1 MDRGLVHCI
10 KYYSFLVGTGL
21 QKLDNVAHEFDT
33 EKNTSPKRDI
43 HYEDAGNTHRGF
55 AMRIVTMALI
65 TLVTGLSVIGLW
77 VVLRPGAPSFFNLG
91 SDSAKKI
98 TRLKDKRRSS
108 PYVILVPAKTLP
120 EKVSS
125 APARPASAK
134 KAPLITS
141 SLPTKTEPAEKK
153 PSPASTP
160 EKVPA
165 KKPKP
170 AAKSN
175 PIAKQTLD
183 AILGPRPDL
192 KPVVIPEAN
201 PKKTEAPK
209 PALKQP
215 ASLVSL
221 EPEKPSIPAQKTK
234 PAALASIPAAP
245 PPALPVRKPE
255 KTIQQDRELTYAIET
270 NRQSGE
276 RNKKHTLKIGEKNR
290 FRRVVPL
297 GSGRL
302 EVKDSIIVLAG
313 VDALRTN
320 SKCRYASGKSWDCGR
335 WGKYALRRFIRGRAV
350 VCEVIEELSETEV
363 SANCEVAGRSINKW
377 VVRRGWGQPSAEN
390 ANAYA
395 TELKTAKKDR
405 VGLWSDEPKKAPPRA
420 ELPPEPLVSEAAL
433 PEIPVTGLTITEIPL
448 SKKPPAQTGS
458 TSSN

>member
-1 MDRGLVHCI
+1 
-10 KYYSFLVGTGL
+10 
-21 QKLDNVAHEFDT
+21 
-33 EKNTSPKRDI
+33 
-43 HYEDAGNTHRGF
+43 
-55 AMRIVTMALI
+55 MRIITMALI

-77 VVLRPGAPSFFNLG
+77 VVLGPGAPSFFNLG

-98 TRLKDKRRSS
+98 TRRKDKRRSS
-108 PYVILVPAKTLP
+108 PYVILVPAETLP

-125 APARPASAK
+125 APAKPALTK

-141 SLPTKTEPAEKK
+141 SLPSKTKPAEGN
-153 PSPASTP
+153 PSPASKP
-160 EKVPA
+160 EKAPA
-165 KKPKP
+165 KKPTP
-170 AAKSN
+170 VAKSN

-183 AILGPRPDL
+183 AILGPSPEP
-192 KPVVIPEAN
+192 KPVVTPEAT

-221 EPEKPSIPAQKTK
+221 EPKKPSIPVQKTK
-234 PAALASIPAAP
+234 PAALTSIPAAP
-245 PPALPVRKPE
+245 SPALPVRKPE
-255 KTIQQDRELTYAIET
+255 KKVQQDRELTYAVKT
-270 NRQSGE
+270 KRQAGE
-276 RNKKHTLKIGEKNR
+276 RNKKHTFKIGEKNR

-313 VDALRTN
+313 VDALRAN
-320 SKCRYASGKSWDCGR
+320 SECQYASGKSWDCGR

-350 VCEVIEELSETEV
+350 VCDVIEELSETEV

-395 TELKTAKKDR
+395 AELSTAKKDK
-405 VGLWSDEPKKAPPRA
+405 VGLWSNEPKAAPQRA
-420 ELPPEPLVSEAAL
+420 ELPPEPPVSETAL

-448 SKKPPAQTGS
+448 SDKPPAQTQT